1 MASHEC
7 TDRRGTRDREPP
19 TRHDP
24 RPGRRRAGQS
34 VDRGAA
40 PRPRTG
46 LLQAAVAY
54 YAHHLTKD
62 TAQGAGDPEHLT
74 EPEQEMLLR
83 WAQQLGAPPEVAQGR
98 LAAPARAA
106 ADWIARNVGLD
117 STLVRLLVTTFCR
130 EVHLIP
136 HRPTRRHAV
145 GSQVTNT
152 IATHRPAAVIAHSL
166 GSVVTYETLCARTD
180 LQIDLLIT
188 LGSPLALPDI
198 VFPHL
203 DPTPTN
209 GKGRRPP
216 GVRRWINIADPGDF
230 IAIPRGLAPYFNGID
245 TDLTT
250 PIGIFDTHK
259 VTGYL
264 ACPTTAAAPSLP
276 PQRTTPH
283 DLPSRATRGQG
294 AAGRLDL
301 LGQQMPYPRLRPA
314 RQDHHPLPGPDPQ
327 RRRTPAVQRQIRSH
341 QHPPATPDPTR
352 LRLPQPRLTHRHG
365 RPHPKRT
372 LPTTPRTTMNSYPK

>member
-1 MASHEC
+1 MSARIVGVHGIGNRQPGM
-7 TDRRGTRDREPP
+7 T
-19 TRHDP
+19 P

-83 WAQQLGAPPEVAQGR
+83 WAQQLGAPPEVAQGH

-106 ADWIARNVGLD
+106 ADWIARNVGPD

-152 IATHRPAAVIAHSL
+152 IATHRPAAVIAHSW
-166 GSVVTYETLCARTD
+166 GPSSPTKPSVPA
-180 LQIDLLIT
+180 
-188 LGSPLALPDI
+188 
-198 VFPHL
+198 
-203 DPTPTN
+203 PT
-209 GKGRRPP
+209 
-216 GVRRWINIADPGDF
+216 
-230 IAIPRGLAPYFNGID
+230 
-245 TDLTT
+245 
-250 PIGIFDTHK
+250 
-259 VTGYL
+259 
-264 ACPTTAAAPSLP
+264 C
-276 PQRTTPH
+276 
-283 DLPSRATRGQG
+283 
-294 AAGRLDL
+294 
-301 LGQQMPYPRLRPA
+301 
-314 RQDHHPLPGPDPQ
+314 
-327 RRRTPAVQRQIRSH
+327 RS
-341 QHPPATPDPTR
+341 TC
-352 LRLPQPRLTHRHG
+352 
-365 RPHPKRT
+365 
-372 LPTTPRTTMNSYPK
+372 